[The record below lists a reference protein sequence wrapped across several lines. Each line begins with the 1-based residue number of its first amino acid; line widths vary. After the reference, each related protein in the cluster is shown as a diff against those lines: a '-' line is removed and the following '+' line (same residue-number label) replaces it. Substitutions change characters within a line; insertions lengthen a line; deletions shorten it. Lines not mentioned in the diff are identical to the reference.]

1 MDDYKTVK
9 LSYLVDEMK
18 LKILYR
24 STDYE
29 TKRLKNADVHR
40 PGLQLTGYY
49 NYFFADRIQIIGG
62 IEFAYMLSFPYEVRK
77 QKWDELF
84 SKGIPVIII
93 CHGRDPGPELIAA
106 AEKYDVTVLS
116 DARDPQQVIAEAI
129 RLLTVAMAP
138 RITRHG
144 VLVEV
149 YGTGVFILGESGI
162 GKSETAIELLKR
174 GHRLIADD
182 AVEIK
187 RVDVDKL
194 EGSAPNLIKYYVEL
208 RGIGVI
214 DVRRTF
220 GIGAVKMSQDID
232 LIVKLENWEE
242 GVVFDRLGINES
254 YENILGVDV
263 VSYTVPV
270 RPGRNIAIII
280 EVAAMNYRQK
290 MMGFNAAQEL
300 ADQINNHF
308 EESDNKEE

>member
-1 MDDYKTVK
+1 
-9 LSYLVDEMK
+9 
-18 LKILYR
+18 
-24 STDYE
+24 
-29 TKRLKNADVHR
+29 
-40 PGLQLTGYY
+40 
-49 NYFFADRIQIIGG
+49 
-62 IEFAYMLSFPYEVRK
+62 MLSFPYEVRK

-93 CHGRDPGPELIAA
+93 CHGRDPGPELISA

-116 DARDPQQVIAEAI
+116 DTRDPQQVIAEAI

-194 EGSAPNLIKYYVEL
+194 EGSAPDLIKYYVEL

-308 EESDNKEE
+308 EEPEDKDQ

>member
-9 LSYLVDEMK
+9 LKYLVDEMK
-18 LKILYR
+18 LKILHR

-29 TKRLKNADVHR
+29 EKRLKNADVHR

-62 IEFAYMLSFPYEVRK
+62 MEFAYMLSFPFEERR
-77 QKWDELF
+77 QKYDALF
-84 SKGIPVIII
+84 SKGIPAVII
-93 CHGRDPGPELIAA
+93 CHGRDPGPELLEA

-116 DARDPQQVIAEAI
+116 DPRDPSQVIASVI
-129 RLLTVAMAP
+129 RILAVALAP

-149 YGTGVFILGESGI
+149 YGTGVLIMGESGI
-162 GKSETAIELLKR
+162 GKSETAVELLKR

-194 EGSAPNLIKYYVEL
+194 EGSSPELIKYYLEL

-220 GIGAVKMSQDID
+220 GIGAVKMTQDVD
-232 LIVKLENWEE
+232 LIVKLENWED
-242 GVVFDRLGINES
+242 GMIFDRLGINES

-270 RPGRNIAIII
+270 RPGRNIAVII

-290 MMGFNAAQEL
+290 MMGFNAAKEFAEQV
-300 ADQINNHF
+300 DGQVNGNT
-308 EESDNKEE
+308 EEW

>member
-208 RGIGVI
+208 RGIGVL